1 MQNLKKRHTIKGFN
15 HMFEPT
21 KKESKYKQNTDL
33 EMIFWCLEFLEHYKL
48 LAAARVRVVC

>member
-1 MQNLKKRHTIKGFN
+1 
-15 HMFEPT
+15 MFEPT

-48 LAAARVRVVC
+48 LAAARIRVVC